1 MLAAFERKDGS
12 HLVVIAVSG
21 MKDVLT
27 IFRHDGEGRIVV
39 HAQNDREEDGVVNL
53 IAAVGK
59 TFETAMAAVMYH
71 ARKIVTRYEAAE
83 GQTEAEY
90 QALLDGFKPQW
101 LENWCKCFTC
111 LWLWLPCKY

>member
-59 TFETAMAAVMYH
+59 TFETAMAAVMY
-71 ARKIVTRYEAAE
+71 
-83 GQTEAEY
+83 
-90 QALLDGFKPQW
+90 KPQW